1 MSEMFGQLLPSMNR
15 TRASLCLIKSS
26 KFIYFPQTIRYIEK
40 KKKQHKYES
49 NKHIMSNEV

>member
-1 MSEMFGQLLPSMNR
+1 MSEMFGQLLPSMIR

-26 KFIYFPQTIRYIEK
+26 KIIYFPQTIRYIEK
-40 KKKQHKYES
+40 KKQQKYKS